1 MEFNNYMGKFTTSG
15 EVQTAINNGDLLN
28 PYVALVDGEIDWN
41 SKSIDY
47 SKIPLTFEIL
57 SGGTITWTSTNSK
70 NITTL
75 EYSKNSGEWVEIT
88 SSTSGTPITVS
99 AGDTVQFRG
108 NYTKSN
114 NLFGDSTAKYNI
126 KGNIMSLIDKDN
138 FATTTNLT
146 TSIFYKLF
154 SSTYYYRNTG
164 LIDASK
170 LVLPAT
176 TLATGC
182 YQQMFYGC
190 TSLTNAPELPAS
202 TLALNCYSGMFRY
215 CSSLTTAPELP
226 ATTLT
231 YGCYRDMFNGCT
243 NLNHIECL
251 ATDISASDCL
261 TNWVSGVASTGTF
274 VKNPS
279 MTSWTEGNNG
289 IPTGWTIQDNV

>member
-108 NYTKSN
+108 NVSSTRYN
-114 NLFGDSTAKYNI
+114 MFGDSLAKYKI
-126 KGNIMSLIDKDN
+126 KGNIMSLLSKND
-138 FATTTNLT
+138 FTTIRALETDFT
-146 TSIFYKLF
+146 FTSLF
-154 SSTYYYRNTG
+154 SPAYYLNNTG
-164 LIDASK
+164 LTDASK

-176 TLATGC
+176 TLALSC
-182 YQQMFYGC
+182 YASMFAYC
-190 TSLTNAPELPAS
+190 T
-202 TLALNCYSGMFRY
+202 
-215 CSSLTTAPELP
+215 SLTTAPELP
-226 ATTLT
+226 ATTLAKRC
-231 YGCYRDMFNGCT
+231 YNGMFQGCSS
-243 NLNHIECL
+243 LNYIKCL
-251 ATDISASDCL
+251 ATDISASNC
-261 TNWVSGVASTGTF
+261 TGNWVSGVASTGTF
-274 VKNPS
+274 VKAS
-279 MTSWTEGNNG
+279 GTSWTTGVNG
-289 IPTGWTIQDNV
+289 IPTGWTVEEI